1 MLKSAIIV
9 VLLSTSPFMFVNICF
24 MYLGVPLY
32 GYFKCLVGLIPLSP
46 SDALEGMRNSDCLT
60 LPGDTIVVD

>member
-24 MYLGVPLY
+24 MYLGVPMY
-32 GYFKCLVGLIPLSP
+32 SYFNAIKFSLGTRGG
-46 SDALEGMRNSDCLT
+46 SDAEQFMAHVPKILAILT
-60 LPGDTIVVD
+60 QI